1 MWTGYR
7 DTCQAKRSS
16 IALGPIEIQATHGPY
31 STLISFIETH
41 QPPHSSQHREM
52 AEPQPPNVHE
62 GIDAE
67 DDAPPPPAA
76 AEDRKAA
83 AAMSSLENRH
93 HDDEDEANQKQNKT
107 VDQAELSAAIN
118 RLELQDSSKG
128 KDKGKSAAEKKR
140 DEKKQKE
147 LEEKAK
153 RAKVKVDQA
162 DVLLLVS
169 RNRRN

>member
-1 MWTGYR
+1 
-7 DTCQAKRSS
+7 
-16 IALGPIEIQATHGPY
+16 
-31 STLISFIETH
+31 
-41 QPPHSSQHREM
+41 M
-52 AEPQPPNVHE
+52 AEPQPANIHE
-62 GIDAE
+62 GMDAE

-93 HDDEDEANQKQNKT
+93 NDDEEEAKQKQNKT

-118 RLELQDSSKG
+118 RLEIQDPSKTKG
-128 KDKGKSAAEKKR
+128 KAKSTAETKR
-140 DEKKQKE
+140 DENKAKE
-147 LEEKAK
+147 LEEKAR

-169 RNRRN
+169 TEQHRAGKMRESLYNRCRSRNWI